1 MIIMGETLFS
11 PIFMNIMNAK
21 AFIIVYLNALAD
33 TQIGDLLPAYRAI
46 ISYLTNSIKNGIIT
60 LSCVLTIRRNW
71 R

>member
-33 TQIGDLLPAYRAI
+33 TIIVYLNALADTQIGDLLPAYRAI
-46 ISYLTNSIKNGIIT
+46 IS
-60 LSCVLTIRRNW
+60 
-71 R
+71 